1 MSNQSQVQSIDDA
14 QLCADIDKSLRHPV
28 MFFFTS
34 GAAWLAVSLIL
45 GVIASAKTHNPG
57 ILGEWSFLQYGRT
70 FSAHINALIY
80 GWGAQA
86 AFGVLVWL
94 MARLSRQPSKNGGT
108 LLVAGHIWNLAV
120 ALGTI
125 GILAGQGTGKHWMQ
139 FPTFVWPVL
148 LAAYAVIAIWSLIAF
163 RCRKNEHTYISQWYL
178 MGAILWFPWVFLTAN
193 LYVNVFD
200 VHPLMAAAINGWFR
214 HALIFLFFT
223 PIAIASAYYIA
234 SKVTGRAIYNYSYAI
249 GGFWALAI
257 VGPWAGMQVMTGSP
271 IPVFLQY
278 VGSAATILVGVPMIA
293 AGVNILKTAS
303 THGDAVAHSPS
314 LRFSIAGTVGM
325 LLLALAGVLL
335 KTPAALKYTQFTLA
349 GYGYDILAIYGF
361 FSMCMFG
368 AIYFIVPRVTRR
380 EWLSRRLIRT
390 HFWFSIYGVVFIFLF
405 CALLGGFQQGAAQ
418 ENHLQPWVQAV
429 KNTLPYSVGMTV
441 AWCFLLYANV
451 FFFIHLT
458 LMWLR
463 LGRRS
468 SHPTLLKHD
477 HSALGPHG
485 PEGDIDELEAAK
497 V

>member
-1 MSNQSQVQSIDDA
+1 MY
-14 QLCADIDKSLRHPV
+14 K
-28 MFFFTS
+28 
-34 GAAWLAVSLIL
+34 
-45 GVIASAKTHNPG
+45 
-57 ILGEWSFLQYGRT
+57 
-70 FSAHINALIY
+70 
-80 GWGAQA
+80 
-86 AFGVLVWL
+86 
-94 MARLSRQPSKNGGT
+94 RQ
-108 LLVAGHIWNLAV
+108 
-120 ALGTI
+120 
-125 GILAGQGTGKHWMQ
+125 
-139 FPTFVWPVL
+139 
-148 LAAYAVIAIWSLIAF
+148 
-163 RCRKNEHTYISQWYL
+163 
-178 MGAILWFPWVFLTAN
+178 
-193 LYVNVFD
+193 
-200 VHPLMAAAINGWFR
+200 
-214 HALIFLFFT
+214 
-223 PIAIASAYYIA
+223 
-234 SKVTGRAIYNYSYAI
+234 
-249 GGFWALAI
+249 
-257 VGPWAGMQVMTGSP
+257 
-271 IPVFLQY
+271 
-278 VGSAATILVGVPMIA
+278 
-293 AGVNILKTAS
+293 
-303 THGDAVAHSPS
+303 
-314 LRFSIAGTVGM
+314 
-325 LLLALAGVLL
+325 ALAGVLL

-429 KNTLPYSVGMTV
+429 KNTLPYNVGMTV

>member
-70 FSAHINALIY
+70 FPAHINALIY

-178 MGAILWFPWVFLTAN
+178 MGAILWFTCIFLTAN
-193 LYVNVFD
+193 LYVSVFD

-441 AWCFLLYANV
+441 AW
-451 FFFIHLT
+451 
-458 LMWLR
+458 
-463 LGRRS
+463 
-468 SHPTLLKHD
+468 
-477 HSALGPHG
+477 
-485 PEGDIDELEAAK
+485 
-497 V
+497 